1 MINKQPFWQLIGFQV
16 PTDPLAGYAPPPPVS
31 DEDEIEYI
39 GPGSARLSGGYRA
52 NVPDAKTSGTFEPYR
67 GPATRGPM
75 EVAPRY
81 KLGDEWEPQT
91 KSWSPERVA
100 DIQAQLVDA
109 GLLDPDDY
117 QRGFWDEESAQAY
130 RQLLGYSNVSGLDS
144 HQTLQ
149 RIGEVKAKYGTTG
162 EKAKIRQPFISEL
175 ADPVELSDLLDDVA
189 VRRMGRGL
197 TPEEKERFS
206 TSFRGLQESEQRKY
220 YEASG
225 SGLPGGPG
233 GSVTMPDAGS
243 RAEQFVVENRPDD
256 VAAYQYLQAF
266 KSFENLLSR
275 TRR

>member
-1 MINKQPFWQLIGFQV
+1 MSDINL
-16 PTDPLAGYAPPPPVS
+16 TPPGG
-31 DEDEIEYI
+31 DIEDETEYI
-39 GPGSARLSGGYRA
+39 GPGSSKLGSGYRA
-52 NVPDAKTSGTFEPYR
+52 KPVIKDTFFDPSIMGESGTPQPY
-67 GPATRGPM
+67 TRTA

-81 KLGDEWEPQT
+81 AIGDEWSPQT
-91 KSWSPERVA
+91 QSWSPERIA

-117 QRGFWDEESAQAY
+117 QRGFWDQESATAY

-149 RIGEVKAKYGTTG
+149 RIGEVKAKFGSTADKG
-162 EKAKIRQPFISEL
+162 AKRQPFISEL
-175 ADPVELSDLLDDVA
+175 ADPTELNDLLDDVA

-197 TPEEKERFS
+197 TPEEKARFS
-206 TSFRGLQESEQRKY
+206 DSFRGVQESEQRKY

-233 GSVTMPDAGS
+233 GSVTMPDARS
-243 RAEQFVVENRPDD
+243 RANEFVTSTRPDD

>member
-16 PTDPLAGYAPPPPVS
+16 PNDPLAGYAPPPPVS
-31 DEDEIEYI
+31 GGVDETEYI
-39 GPGSARLSGGYRA
+39 GPGSSRLTSGYRA
-52 NVPDAKTSGTFEPYR
+52 MPQKPGGRLGVARSPSEYVKSQ
-67 GPATRGPM
+67 
-75 EVAPRY
+75 VAPRY

-91 KSWSPERVA
+91 KSWSPERIA

-117 QRGFWDEESAQAY
+117 QRGFWDQESASAY

-149 RIGEVKAKYGTTG
+149 RIGEVKAKYGTTADKG
-162 EKAKIRQPFISEL
+162 AKRQPFISEL
-175 ADPVELSDLLDDVA
+175 ADPTELSSLLDDIS

-197 TPEEKERFS
+197 TPEEKARFS
-206 TSFRGLQESEQRKY
+206 DSFRGLQESEQRKY

-243 RAEQFVVENRPDD
+243 RAEEFVTSTRPDD
-256 VAAYQYLQAF
+256 VASYQYLQAF
-266 KSFENLLSR
+266 KSFENLISR

>member
-1 MINKQPFWQLIGFQV
+1 M
-16 PTDPLAGYAPPPPVS
+16 TDLSQYGGGPPPVS
-31 DEDEIEYI
+31 DEDEEEFI
-39 GPGSARLSGGYRA
+39 GPGTSRLSGGYRA
-52 NVPDAKTSGTFEPYR
+52 TNPDAITSGTYEPYR
-67 GPATRGPM
+67 GPATRGP
-75 EVAPRY
+75 VATPPRY
-81 KLGDEWEPQT
+81 ALGDEWEPQT
-91 KSWSPERVA
+91 KSWDPPRIA
-100 DIQAQLVDA
+100 DMQAQLVDA

-117 QRGFWDEESAQAY
+117 QRGFWDQESAQAY

-149 RIGEVKAKYGTTG
+149 RIGEVKSKFGSTA
-162 EKAKIRQPFISEL
+162 EKAKVRQPFISEL
-175 ADPVELSDLLDDVA
+175 ADPAELSDLLDDVA

-197 TPEEKERFS
+197 SPEEKERFS

-233 GSVTMPDAGS
+233 GSVTMPDAGA
-243 RAEQFVVENRPDD
+243 RANQFVTESRPDD

>member
-1 MINKQPFWQLIGFQV
+1 M
-16 PTDPLAGYAPPPPVS
+16 TDLSQYGGGPPPIS
-31 DEDEIEYI
+31 EEDETEYI
-39 GPGSARLSGGYRA
+39 GPGSSRLGGGYRA
-52 NVPDAKTSGTFEPYR
+52 TNPDAVTSGVYEPYR
-67 GPATRGPM
+67 GPATRGPV
-75 EVAPRY
+75 ETPPRY
-81 KLGDEWEPQT
+81 ALGDEWEPQT
-91 KSWSPERVA
+91 KSWAPERIA

-117 QRGFWDEESAQAY
+117 QRGFWDQESATAY

-149 RIGEVKAKYGTTG
+149 RIGEVKAKFGSTAD
-162 EKAKIRQPFISEL
+162 KAGKVRQPFISEL

-197 TPEEKERFS
+197 SPEEKARFS
-206 TSFRGLQESEQRKY
+206 DSFRGLQESEQRKY

-233 GSVTMPDAGS
+233 GSVTMPDAGA
-243 RAEQFVVENRPDD
+243 RAQEFVTSTRPDD

>member
-1 MINKQPFWQLIGFQV
+1 MSDLSQF
-16 PTDPLAGYAPPPPVS
+16 APPPPVS
-31 DEDEIEYI
+31 EEDEVKYI
-39 GPGSARLSGGYRA
+39 GPGGSSIPANLPGGS
-52 NVPDAKTSGTFEPYR
+52 TSGIYEPYR
-67 GPATRGPM
+67 GPATRDTIKS
-75 EVAPRY
+75 RY
-81 KLGDEWEPQT
+81 AQGDEWEPQT
-91 KSWSPERVA
+91 QSWSPERVA

-149 RIGEVKAKYGTTG
+149 RIGEVKAKYGTTDD
-162 EKAKIRQPFISEL
+162 KAKIREPFIAQLS
-175 ADPVELSDLLDDVA
+175 DPVALSDLLDDVA

-197 TPEEKERFS
+197 TPEEKNQFS
-206 TSFRGLQESEQRKY
+206 NSFRGLEEAEERKR
-220 YEASG
+220 YEAGG

-233 GSVTMPDAGS
+233 GTYTEVDPQA
-243 RAEQFVVENRPDD
+243 RAEQYVTETRPDD

>member
-1 MINKQPFWQLIGFQV
+1 MSDINL
-16 PTDPLAGYAPPPPVS
+16 TPPGGGEE
-31 DEDEIEYI
+31 EDETEYI
-39 GPGSARLSGGYRA
+39 GPGSSRLGSGYRA
-52 NVPDAKTSGTFEPYR
+52 TIPGSGDVTSGTYEPFR
-67 GPATRGPM
+67 GPATRTTLP
-75 EVAPRY
+75 AQIPPRY

-91 KSWSPERVA
+91 QSWSPERIA

-117 QRGFWDEESAQAY
+117 QRGFWDQESATAY

-149 RIGEVKAKYGTTG
+149 RIGEVKAKFGSTADKG
-162 EKAKIRQPFISEL
+162 AKREPFITGLS
-175 ADPVELSDLLDDVA
+175 DPVALSNLLDDVA

-197 TPEEKERFS
+197 SPEEKAQFS
-206 TSFRGLQESEQRKY
+206 NSYRGLEEAEARKR
-220 YEASG
+220 YEAGG
-225 SGLPGGPG
+225 SGLPGGSG
-233 GSVTMPDAGS
+233 GTYTQLDPSS
-243 RAEQFVVENRPDD
+243 RAEEYVTSTRPDD

>member
-1 MINKQPFWQLIGFQV
+1 M
-16 PTDPLAGYAPPPPVS
+16 TDLSQYGGGPPPITE
-31 DEDEIEYI
+31 EDEAEYI
-39 GPGSARLSGGYRA
+39 GPGSSRLTSGYRA
-52 NVPDAKTSGTFEPYR
+52 TVPPQKPGGRLGVARSPSEFVQSQVPH
-67 GPATRGPM
+67 

-91 KSWSPERVA
+91 KSWSPERIA

-117 QRGFWDEESAQAY
+117 QRGFWDQESATAY

-149 RIGEVKAKYGTTG
+149 RIGEVKSKYGTTADKG
-162 EKAKIRQPFISEL
+162 AKRQPFISEL
-175 ADPVELSDLLDDVA
+175 ADPTELSSLLDDIS

-197 TPEEKERFS
+197 TPEEKARFS
-206 TSFRGLQESEQRKY
+206 DSFRGLQESEQRKY

-243 RAEQFVVENRPDD
+243 RAEEFVTSTRPDD
-256 VAAYQYLQAF
+256 VASYQYLQAF
-266 KSFENLLSR
+266 KSFENLISR